1 MMAAL
6 RFKSVVVVLAM
17 TIDVNE
23 TSSRKES
30 RGGKDRDRMID
41 MDIYREG
48 DR

>member
-30 RGGKDRDRMID
+30 RGGEIEIEDRYG
-41 MDIYREG
+41 DI
-48 DR
+48 